1 MKDKR
6 EGPIRKKADSFG
18 AYLQI
23 AQNIQPR
30 SVLEQVSLSQ
40 MPTGEFPGEGVAPEE
55 LPSAPETGATPDEQ
69 AIELLRIVSERQPIA
84 VAELMRQAPMTFL
97 EFARHLNS
105 LTEIG
110 LLELIP
116 DADDPGM
123 ENVRLSALGRQAL
136 GNAPLL
142 P

>member
-18 AYLQI
+18 TYLQI
-23 AQNIQPR
+23 AQSIQPR
-30 SVLEQVSLSQ
+30 SVLGQVSL
-40 MPTGEFPGEGVAPEE
+40 PETGEFPGEEVHEE
-55 LPSAPETGATPDEQ
+55 FRSAPKAGENPDEQ
-69 AIELLRIVSERQPIA
+69 AIELLRLVSEHQPIT

-105 LTEIG
+105 LTEVG

-123 ENVRLSALGRQAL
+123 ENVRLSALGKQAL